1 MTLSSNL
8 SKIGFKLRQRICL
21 SLSYTQIFFVFAG
34 WALLIYLSNRT
45 LRRGEISRLKDRLVD
60 SVSLLQ
66 EKLSDKVEKL
76 AEPPNRE
83 ELSQLEFIVSAKATQ
98 LEFKVGQINRYVG
111 FQLIRID
118 HIVQLR
124 ETDLYD
130 PEELPMVFDVLFDMI
145 EHIESRYDG
154 YFYNDRSFI
163 KYLGHKKLELQGA
176 VLALLVMTLYVVL
189 FNLAT
194 K

>member
-1 MTLSSNL
+1 
-8 SKIGFKLRQRICL
+8 
-21 SLSYTQIFFVFAG
+21 
-34 WALLIYLSNRT
+34 
-45 LRRGEISRLKDRLVD
+45 LKDRLVD